1 MAIPQAHLQPRQK
14 PSPLMPKLGMHPIR
28 RDQLIRAT
36 FETID
41 RVGLADATVAE
52 IAGRAGLSSGIVSHY
67 FGGKDGLLN
76 AAMRQ
81 VLRQLRDAVASRTAA
96 AAPEPRA
103 QLRAIIDGNFD
114 PSQVSATAMR
124 VWLTFWAASMH
135 DAALHRLQRSNDRR
149 LYSNLSYQFQR
160 ALPLQEARKAARG
173 LAAMI
178 DGLWLR
184 GSLAGGE
191 FDVAQARQIAYE
203 YLDYHLPKDA
213 H

>member
-1 MAIPQAHLQPRQK
+1 
-14 PSPLMPKLGMHPIR
+14 MPKLGMPPIR
-28 RDQLIRAT
+28 RNQLIRAT

-41 RVGLADATVAE
+41 RVGLADATIAE
-52 IAGRAGLSSGIVSHY
+52 IAGRAGLSTGIISHY

-81 VLRQLRDAVASRTAA
+81 ILRELRDAVAQCATTADKS
-96 AAPEPRA
+96 PRG

-114 PSQVSATAMR
+114 PTQVSPTAMR

-135 DAALHRLQRSNDRR
+135 DAPLRRLQHANDRR
-149 LYSNLSYQFQR
+149 LYSNLSHQFQR
-160 ALPLQEARKAARG
+160 ALPRDKACTAARG

-191 FDVAQARQIAYE
+191 FNVAQAKQIAYE
-203 YLDYHLPKDA
+203 YLDHHLPDNA

>member
-1 MAIPQAHLQPRQK
+1 
-14 PSPLMPKLGMHPIR
+14 MPKLGMPPIR

-41 RVGLADATVAE
+41 RVGLADATIVE
-52 IAGRAGLSSGIVSHY
+52 IAGRAGLSTGIISHY

-81 VLRQLRDAVASRTAA
+81 ILRELRDAVAQCETAA
-96 AAPEPRA
+96 GKSPRA
-103 QLRAIIDGNFD
+103 RLQAIIDGNFD
-114 PSQVSATAMR
+114 PTQVSATAMR

-135 DAALHRLQRSNDRR
+135 YAQLRRLQHANDRR
-149 LYSNLSYQFQR
+149 LYSNLSYHFQR
-160 ALPLQEARKAARG
+160 ALPRESARAAARG

-184 GSLAGGE
+184 GSLSGGK
-191 FDVAQARQIAYE
+191 FDVAQAKQIAYE
-203 YLDYHLPKDA
+203 YLDHHLPKDA

>member
-1 MAIPQAHLQPRQK
+1 
-14 PSPLMPKLGMHPIR
+14 MPKLGMPPIR
-28 RDQLIRAT
+28 REQLIRAT

-41 RVGLADATVAE
+41 RVGLADATIVE
-52 IAGRAGLSSGIVSHY
+52 IAGRAGLSTGIISHY

-81 VLRQLRDAVASRTAA
+81 ILRELRDAVACRTRVAG
-96 AAPEPRA
+96 AAPKA

-114 PSQVSATAMR
+114 SSQTSATAMR

-135 DAALHRLQRSNDRR
+135 DPSLRRLQHANDRR
-149 LYSNLSYQFQR
+149 LYSNLCYQFQR
-160 ALPLQEARKAARG
+160 TLPRELARMAARG

-184 GSLAGGE
+184 GSLAGGA
-191 FDVAQARQIAYE
+191 FDVAQAKRIAYE
-203 YLDYHLPKDA
+203 YLDHHLPNDT

>member
-1 MAIPQAHLQPRQK
+1 
-14 PSPLMPKLGMHPIR
+14 MPKLGMPPIR

-36 FETID
+36 FDTID
-41 RVGLADATVAE
+41 RVGLADATIAE
-52 IAGRAGLSSGIVSHY
+52 IAGRAGLSTGIISHY

-81 VLRQLRDAVASRTAA
+81 ILRDLRNAVARRAVM
-96 AAPEPRA
+96 AAPDPRS
-103 QLRAIIDGNFD
+103 QLRAIVEGNFD

-135 DAALHRLQRSNDRR
+135 DAQLRRLQRANDRR
-149 LYSNLSYQFQR
+149 LYSNLSHQFQR
-160 ALPLQEARKAARG
+160 VLPPEPARTAARG

-191 FDVAQARQIAYE
+191 FDVAQAQRIAYE
-203 YLDYHLPKDA
+203 YLDQHLPERA

>member
-1 MAIPQAHLQPRQK
+1 
-14 PSPLMPKLGMHPIR
+14 MPKLGMPPIR

-41 RVGLADATVAE
+41 RVGLADATIAE
-52 IAGRAGLSSGIVSHY
+52 IAGRAGLSTGIISHY

-81 VLRQLRDAVASRTAA
+81 ILRELRDAVAQCAA
-96 AAPEPRA
+96 AAEKSPRA

-114 PSQVSATAMR
+114 PTQVSATAMR

-135 DAALHRLQRSNDRR
+135 DAQLRRLQHANDRR
-149 LYSNLSYQFQR
+149 LYSNLCYQFQR
-160 ALPLQEARKAARG
+160 ALPRDKARAAARG

-191 FDVAQARQIAYE
+191 LDVTQAKQIAYE
-203 YLDYHLPKDA
+203 YLDHQLPNNA